1 MTFWPHDGIQNVVIA
16 VQYEVNLF
24 YQLGYW
30 PLDRGMVLVFAFQ
43 ATEFFIGPA
52 HELFG
57 ALLALFLHNEKVI
70 NRFYRLLTVSY
81 PL

>member
-1 MTFWPHDGIQNVVIA
+1 MVIA

-30 PLDRGMVLVFAFQ
+30 PLDRGMLLVFAFQ
-43 ATEFFIGPA
+43 ATEFFIGPSYK
-52 HELFG
+52 LFR
-57 ALLALFLHNEKVI
+57 ALLALFLHSEKVI
-70 NRFYRLLTVSY
+70 NHFYRLLTVSY